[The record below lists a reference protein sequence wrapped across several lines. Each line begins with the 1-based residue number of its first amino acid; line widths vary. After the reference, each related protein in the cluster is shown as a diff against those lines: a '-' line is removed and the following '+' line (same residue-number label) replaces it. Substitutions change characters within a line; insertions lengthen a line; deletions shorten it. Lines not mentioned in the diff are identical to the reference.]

1 MRFQFP
7 ILLSFIMFILVLQY
21 AIRKARHKNDNADK
35 KFWAREAEANN
46 VRRKSL
52 DDVEYVA
59 IDFDKLPTDVL
70 TDDEVVSDCIKALH
84 ELSEEKIIN
93 LTGLTNTDL
102 KLKYGVANL
111 TYLSACDDRF
121 TILIQNLQKWT
132 DRLWEKGLKEPAIQ
146 IMEYEVSIGSDAPS
160 VYRRLAAYYNKRGE
174 KQRISELVQKVEAM
188 NLLTTKSLITDLKEY
203 LKEPAE
209 LTGKPL

>member
-7 ILLSFIMFILVLQY
+7 ILLSFIMFIGVLQF
-21 AIRKARHKNDNADK
+21 AIRRARNKDQSADK

-59 IDFDKLPTDVL
+59 IDFTKLPVDVL
-70 TDDEVVSDCIKALH
+70 KDDEQIASYINDLTD
-84 ELSEEKIIN
+84 LSKEKIIN

-111 TYLSACDDRF
+111 PYLSDCDNRF
-121 TILIQNLQKWT
+121 TMLIQILQKWN
-132 DRLWEKGLKEPAIQ
+132 DYLWEKGLKEEAVK
-146 IMEYEVSIGSDAPS
+146 IMEYEISIGSDAPS
-160 VYRRLAAYYNKRGE
+160 AYRRLASYYKKQGKPE
-174 KQRISELVQKVEAM
+174 KINELISDVEKM
-188 NLLTTKSLITDLKEY
+188 NLLTGKSLLTDLKSY
-203 LKEPAE
+203 LE
-209 LTGKPL
+209 